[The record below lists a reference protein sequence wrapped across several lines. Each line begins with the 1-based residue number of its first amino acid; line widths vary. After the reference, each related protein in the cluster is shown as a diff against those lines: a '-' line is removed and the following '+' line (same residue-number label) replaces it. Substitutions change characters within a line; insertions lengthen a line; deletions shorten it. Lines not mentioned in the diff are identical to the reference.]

1 MEDKKELVV
10 IISRGFDDERASVAW
25 SISNGGINS
34 GLDVTV
40 FLVSA
45 GVDWVRKGAADKA
58 HLNPIDPSMG
68 DMINSF
74 RKNGGKIIVCPPC
87 IDVRGYD
94 PADIIDDVE
103 VAGSVAVH
111 ERIKR
116 GAAALSF

>member
-1 MEDKKELVV
+1 MEEKKELVV

-40 FLVSA
+40 FLVSS

-94 PADIIDDVE
+94 PDDIIDDVE